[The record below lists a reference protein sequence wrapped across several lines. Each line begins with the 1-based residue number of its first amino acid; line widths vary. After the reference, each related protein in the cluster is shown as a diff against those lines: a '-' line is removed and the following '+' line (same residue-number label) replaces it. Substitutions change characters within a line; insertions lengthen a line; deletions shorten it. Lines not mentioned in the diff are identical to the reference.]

1 MALSFKNS
9 KNSIEKLST
18 EHIDKSIMPTV
29 LAEKGI
35 DTLHEDFIRSDK
47 YEWYNNYSD
56 ENFSIVDDNKNISV
70 NEKQLNL
77 TQEV

>member
-35 DTLHEDFIRSDK
+35 DTL
-47 YEWYNNYSD
+47 
-56 ENFSIVDDNKNISV
+56 
-70 NEKQLNL
+70 
-77 TQEV
+77 QEVLLEVTNTNGTITILMKTFQL